1 MREQHLAAV
10 YAAQLALGRL
20 GGLARGAAQAWQE
33 FDGLLIAAI
42 GVDPH
47 TEQGRQAASS
57 SILLQDAV
65 QDAIRLADSI
75 DDLLSDYRKVI

>member
-20 GGLARGAAQAWQE
+20 GGFARGAAQAWQE

-42 GVDPH
+42 GADPH
-47 TEQGRQAASS
+47 TEQARQAASS

-75 DDLLSDYRKVI
+75 DDLLSEYRKVI